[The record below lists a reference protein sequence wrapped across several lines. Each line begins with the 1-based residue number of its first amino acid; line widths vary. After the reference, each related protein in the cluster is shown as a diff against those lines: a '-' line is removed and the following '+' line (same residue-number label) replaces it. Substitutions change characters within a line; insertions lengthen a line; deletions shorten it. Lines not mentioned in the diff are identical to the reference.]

1 MCFSAS
7 ASFATAAVL
16 MPVAAIT
23 LTTASRY
30 NRKYLGF
37 AVFPLFFGIQQALE
51 GGLWLSLGQGGPE
64 TTHWFAIGFLFF
76 AYFFWP
82 FWVPLSAY
90 FVEPKRHLKR
100 IFLIFSLL
108 GALLGAFLFAP
119 LLFLDEP
126 LPIHIVQHS
135 IHYSSPLM
143 WDSIMLRTLIR
154 GVYAIIV
161 CAPILLSSISAVRM
175 FGFLTTLSVIGGFV
189 VAHYAFTSIWCFA
202 AAILS
207 CYVLFIIREASKS
220 VPTHR
225 PNEI

>member
-1 MCFSAS
+1 
-7 ASFATAAVL
+7 

-37 AVFPLFFGIQQALE
+37 AVFPLFFGVQQALE
-51 GGLWLSLGQGGPE
+51 GGLWLSLGRDAPE

-90 FVEPKRHLKR
+90 FVETKRHLKR
-100 IFLIFSLL
+100 VFLIFSLF
-108 GALLGAFLFAP
+108 GALLGVSLFVP
-119 LLFLDEP
+119 LLLQGEP
-126 LPIHIVQHS
+126 LQIQIVRNS
-135 IHYSSPLM
+135 IHYSSPLI
-143 WDSIMLRTLIR
+143 WDSIVQRTLVR

-161 CAPILLSSISAVRM
+161 CAPILLSSISAVRV
-175 FGFLTTLSVIGGFV
+175 FGFLITLSVIGGFL

-207 CYVLFIIREASKS
+207 CYVLFIVREASNS
-220 VPTHR
+220 VTVRR
-225 PNEI
+225 PNET